1 MSSKASRGRF
11 AAATA
16 IGCAAAMALGVA
28 GASRACSPVGAP
40 RGMRDEGARPTRGG
54 TLHLATYSDLRGLD
68 PAVAFSTEVSPYQDL
83 LFAGLVN
90 YDGDGVLVPELA
102 ERWELSADGRRYT
115 FYLRHGVQM
124 HDGAELTADDV
135 RRSIERALYPD
146 TPCPVAAF
154 YDRIEGFAA
163 YQQRQSDR
171 LAGLEV
177 EGRYTIAIRL
187 GRPDATFL
195 SVLALP
201 ALRPVCRSAGSRYTD
216 TFQTHACGVA
226 PFAGLLAA
234 REAARPRR
242 FELIFDAL
250 ARTRRDRA
258 SMDVVVTKRFQRCC
272 AGTRRNSQREWERTG
287 AIYFRTT
294 EWRRS
299 ASRCLRQKC
308 TATFQHSDGPVHRC
322 ARSSRRCLGCQPAQ
336 PHEILRRVGDRH
348 WTHAAARY
356 LRHDPILRAIVQPRA
371 RGSWRKPAIRTTQ
384 RRAEA
389 DIPRRF
395 DTYAARESRPFGTP
409 RFCNTIR
416 ADRQS
421 IEIKRD
427 EFRTVRSARRT
438 PQDRAYGVRWL
449 VSRFLG
455 PEQFFEPICQPKRS
469 CLTSRKTSVCTAIC
483 ARCPP

>member
-216 TFQTHACGVA
+216 TFKHAFGSG
-226 PFAGLLAA
+226 FLSLKGLATG
-234 REAARPRR
+234 EAAATAQ
-242 FELIFDAL
+242 I
-250 ARTRRDRA
+250 RA
-258 SMDVVVTKRFQRCC
+258 F
-272 AGTRRNSQREWERTG
+272 
-287 AIYFRTT
+287 
-294 EWRRS
+294 
-299 ASRCLRQKC
+299 L
-308 TATFQHSDGPVHRC
+308 
-322 ARSSRRCLGCQPAQ
+322 
-336 PHEILRRVGDRH
+336 
-348 WTHAAARY
+348 
-356 LRHDPILRAIVQPRA
+356 
-371 RGSWRKPAIRTTQ
+371 
-384 RRAEA
+384 
-389 DIPRRF
+389 
-395 DTYAARESRPFGTP
+395 TP
-409 RFCNTIR
+409 RPPTRSFDGYVDTTIQLLR
-416 ADRQS
+416 GNS
-421 IEIKRD
+421 T
-427 EFRTVRSARRT
+427 EF
-438 PQDRAYGVRWL
+438 Q
-449 VSRFLG
+449 
-455 PEQFFEPICQPKRS
+455 
-469 CLTSRKTSVCTAIC
+469 
-483 ARCPP
+483 